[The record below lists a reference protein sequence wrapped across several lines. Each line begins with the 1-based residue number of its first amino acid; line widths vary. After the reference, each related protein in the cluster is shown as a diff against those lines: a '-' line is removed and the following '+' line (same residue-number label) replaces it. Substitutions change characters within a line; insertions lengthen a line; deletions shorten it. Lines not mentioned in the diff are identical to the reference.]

1 MHHTCLQ
8 SITKERTLTARSEIY
23 ALSLQMRYC
32 TEGEGSREGWRRA
45 ITLVYG
51 RQPEHWGLRDSPN
64 RRWPRLAQT
73 LDEGLVP
80 EDEARPD
87 QWRLGGGSRQL
98 VMMQEARGPWRCGGD
113 GGRRHGGDGLDADG
127 VKAAA
132 GRLTRGV

>member
-87 QWRLGGGSRQL
+87 QWRLGG
-98 VMMQEARGPWRCGGD
+98 D

-132 GRLTRGV
+132 GRLTRGVCWNRW